1 MVLEFGILFIGSLT
15 NTTAVE
21 EFNSQLKGLDAFK
34 ARFKNTFTK
43 VFGKEEPEAI
53 IEPVE
58 EPPNPNDPHP
68 LPRIPAG
75 WKPDNISA
83 EKKRLRLIELAKQT
97 PGFPDPNI
105 KEYYHTQEEI
115 EVLRVQDEY
124 QRSQDEIIANNAEVE
139 RVFGKTRDQVT
150 WQQWAEWQRALNI
163 SPSTGR
169 SVNPV
174 YPSSATQGGIPTS
187 AGGHGQAHG
196 PTAPVVPGQRTAR
209 RRPIDPI
216 YPPASTGDTPVSA
229 QTPSTGQPT
238 SASSSIFSRPSM
250 ILLSEDGEELTSE
263 QIEQYFADFEE
274 DDGDTAGS
282 TIPADQSSP
291 YIPTAGD
298 ISGAGRAAQEAM
310 DVIANQFIEEAEI
323 KAQMLQEEAERAVMS
338 GATNAVSLQE
348 EAHQALK
355 NVERIRDEQRRN
367 VPRRIEGVPRQGFP
381 MYPSEDDDGA
391 EDEDMD
397 DGEDLYGD

>member
-1 MVLEFGILFIGSLT
+1 MT
-15 NTTAVE
+15 NTAAVE
-21 EFNSQLKGLDAFK
+21 EFNPQPKGLDAFK
-34 ARFKNTFTK
+34 VGIKNTFTK
-43 VFGKEEPEAI
+43 IFGKEEPEAI
-53 IEPVE
+53 VEPVE

-83 EKKRLRLIELAKQT
+83 EEKRLRLIELAKQT

-115 EVLRVQDEY
+115 EVMRMQEEY
-124 QRSQDEIIANNAEVE
+124 QRSQDEILANNAEVE

-169 SVNPV
+169 SVNFTNP
-174 YPSSATQGGIPTS
+174 YAGARGGTVTA
-187 AGGHGQAHG
+187 AGVQAHG
-196 PTAPVVPGQRTAR
+196 PTAPVVLGQRTAR
-209 RRPIDPI
+209 RRPIAPI
-216 YPPASTGDTPVSA
+216 YAPASTGNTPASA

-238 SASSSIFSRPSM
+238 SASSSRFSRPSTIYM
-250 ILLSEDGEELTSE
+250 SEDGEELTPE

-274 DDGDTAGS
+274 DDEDAAGS
-282 TIPADQSSP
+282 TVPADQSPS
-291 YIPTAGD
+291 YVPTAAD
-298 ISGAGRAAQEAM
+298 ISGAGRAAQEVM

-323 KAQMLQEEAERAVMS
+323 KAQMLQEEAERAVVS
-338 GATNAVSLQE
+338 GAANAVSLQE
-348 EAHQALK
+348 EANRALK
-355 NVERIRDEQRRN
+355 DVERMRVEQRKN
-367 VPRRIEGVPRQGFP
+367 VPRGTEGVPRQEYP
-381 MYPSEDDDGA
+381 KYPSEDDDGD